1 MCVMSTINPVD
12 TQRWLYIVVWI
23 TSLAL
28 NDFLKTY
35 SSHVFSSI
43 FRLIKRFQIFF
54 FNQNVKARDL
64 PKIIIRTEKK
74 ISGRCRRNLH
84 RTRSIPGISLTTTNW
99 TVHFISAVNVA
110 PQHRH
115 VQKLGN
121 IFLTNRQYKDIHF
134 IYGLHV
140 YWFVHLFS
148 LNHFNFLCLPYKS
161 RPRVCSHVPA
171 CLISE
176 GKNMPTIFF
185 LIQILISGHIHI
197 FILCLH

>member
-1 MCVMSTINPVD
+1 MISWKPIHHMFFLQYFD
-12 TQRWLYIVVWI
+12 W
-23 TSLAL
+23 L
-28 NDFLKTY
+28 NDSKF
-35 SSHVFSSI
+35 
-43 FRLIKRFQIFF
+43 FF

-148 LNHFNFLCLPYKS
+148 LNHFSFLCLPYKS

-171 CLISE
+171 CLISK